1 MKGTKHKPEQII
13 KKLREADAML
23 SAEKSI
29 GQVCQALQI
38 SEQTYHRSP
47 RRLRRDEG
55 WRGQATEGTG
65 RREQAAQEGGG
76 GIDVGQGSAAGGPQG
91 KLLSPARRRSAVR
104 HVQERRSVSQRRACQ
119 ALGVSRSTQ
128 RYQVQGDTGEVSRLV
143 ARMHELVRTYPRYGY
158 RMIGAKLRQ
167 EGWHMNI
174 KKVYRLWR
182 REGFKVPR
190 KTRKKRRLGHSGNSC
205 IRRRAE
211 GPDHVWTWDFIHDRT
226 THGQPL
232 KWFAI
237 TDEYTRECLALEVDR
252 GLTADGILDILTNL
266 FLTRGVPRH
275 IRSDNGPE
283 FIATA
288 IRRHGQQAGL
298 EMLYI
303 EPGSPWENGFAESF
317 FSRLR
322 DELLNCEEFA
332 NLAEARWFARRR
344 QHEHNHER
352 PHSSLDYQTPVQFA
366 AACAASAPATPALQ
380 QHTRREEDKETQ
392 LPVTQPIL
400 S

>member
-1 MKGTKHKPEQII
+1 M
-13 KKLREADAML
+13 
-23 SAEKSI
+23 
-29 GQVCQALQI
+29 
-38 SEQTYHRSP
+38 
-47 RRLRRDEG
+47 
-55 WRGQATEGTG
+55 
-65 RREQAAQEGGG
+65 
-76 GIDVGQGSAAGGPQG
+76 
-91 KLLSPARRRSAVR
+91 
-104 HVQERRSVSQRRACQ
+104 SQRRACQ
-119 ALGVSRSTQ
+119 ALGVSRSTL
-128 RYQVQGDTGEVSRLV
+128 RYQAKSDAAEVSRLV
-143 ARMHELVRTYPRYGY
+143 ARMHELVRKYPRFGY

-167 EGWHMNI
+167 EGWHVNL
-174 KKVYRLWR
+174 KKIYRLWR

-190 KTRKKRRLGHSGNSC
+190 KTHKKRRLGHSGNSC
-205 IRRRAE
+205 LRRRAE
-211 GPDHVWTWDFIHDRT
+211 HPDHVWTWDFIHDRT
-226 THGQPL
+226 ANGQPL

-252 GLTADGILDILTNL
+252 GITADGVLDILTNL

-288 IRRHGQQAGL
+288 IRRHGQLAGL

-344 QHEHNHER
+344 QQEHNQER
-352 PHSSLDYQTPVQFA
+352 PHSSLDYQTPAQFA
-366 AACAASAPATPALQ
+366 AAWAASAPAAPALQ
-380 QHTRREEDKETQ
+380 QPTRREEETKETL
-392 LPVTQPIL
+392 LPITQPIL

>member
-1 MKGTKHKPEQII
+1 M
-13 KKLREADAML
+13 
-23 SAEKSI
+23 
-29 GQVCQALQI
+29 
-38 SEQTYHRSP
+38 
-47 RRLRRDEG
+47 
-55 WRGQATEGTG
+55 
-65 RREQAAQEGGG
+65 
-76 GIDVGQGSAAGGPQG
+76 
-91 KLLSPARRRSAVR
+91 AVL
-104 HVQERRSVSQRRACQ
+104 HVQDRLSVSQRRACQ

-128 RYQVQGDTGEVSRLV
+128 RYRPKHDASEVSRLV
-143 ARMHELVRTYPRYGY
+143 GRMHELVRKYPRYGY

-167 EGWHMNI
+167 ERWRVNI

-205 IRRRAE
+205 VRRRATH
-211 GPDHVWTWDFIHDRT
+211 PDHVWTWDFIHDRT
-226 THGQPL
+226 TGGQPL

-237 TDEYTRECLALEVDR
+237 TDEYTREYLALEVARGITSDR
-252 GLTADGILDILTNL
+252 VVDILTNL

-288 IRRHGQQAGL
+288 IRRHGHHAGL

-322 DELLNCEEFA
+322 DELLNCEEFT
-332 NLAEARWFARRR
+332 NLTEARVRSIRESARFS
-344 QHEHNHER
+344 NGVK
-352 PHSSLDYQTPVQFA
+352 TA
-366 AACAASAPATPALQ
+366 
-380 QHTRREEDKETQ
+380 TRR
-392 LPVTQPIL
+392 LNM
-400 S
+400 